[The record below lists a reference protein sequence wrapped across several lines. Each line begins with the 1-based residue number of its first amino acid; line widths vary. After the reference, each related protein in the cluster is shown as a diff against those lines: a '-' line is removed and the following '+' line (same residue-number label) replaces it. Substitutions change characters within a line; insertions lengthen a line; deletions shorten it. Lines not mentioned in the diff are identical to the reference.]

1 MSIRESIMN
10 SIIKLQCKKTKEVI
24 PILKKELIFERS
36 KYSSSKDI
44 IWHLYINSIKIRKS
58 SDFIITYVCNEC
70 KSENIVG
77 TTQLLRK
84 IRKGICRCSGCSLTE
99 LNSCEGHNIVNMN
112 KEVKKEIISKEEF
125 HENSVNEFEAYDDM
139 YKNSYLLS
147 HLTEEDYN
155 RIRKNIISF
164 GNNKF
169 TDLNNYV
176 FWSIYKVNN
185 QMRFSSVLYDKIN
198 KTIFKA
204 HQPIM
209 FCDNC
214 EKQWRCKS
222 LESFKN
228 DLKIL
233 CQQCKLCNRTF
244 KIRPTKNINN
254 QTILYQSKLELK
266 FIEWCNNNNIVVTNG
281 PNIDYLFNGKNR
293 KYKIDFQVDNILIET
308 KDFHIWHKNQV
319 ESGMWQKKIDAVN
332 DYIKE
337 MKLDRYFFITPNN
350 WNQMMKELINCLN
363 KKIKLN

>member
-1 MSIRESIMN
+1 
-10 SIIKLQCKKTKEVI
+10 
-24 PILKKELIFERS
+24 
-36 KYSSSKDI
+36 
-44 IWHLYINSIKIRKS
+44 
-58 SDFIITYVCNEC
+58 
-70 KSENIVG
+70 
-77 TTQLLRK
+77 
-84 IRKGICRCSGCSLTE
+84 
-99 LNSCEGHNIVNMN
+99 
-112 KEVKKEIISKEEF
+112 
-125 HENSVNEFEAYDDM
+125 
-139 YKNSYLLS
+139 
-147 HLTEEDYN
+147 
-155 RIRKNIISF
+155 
-164 GNNKF
+164 
-169 TDLNNYV
+169 
-176 FWSIYKVNN
+176 
-185 QMRFSSVLYDKIN
+185 
-198 KTIFKA
+198 
-204 HQPIM
+204 M

-319 ESGMWQKKIDAVN
+319 KSGMWQKKIDAVN